1 MKILSYFPLFA
12 AFSATILA
20 DDAIDNDRAANTV
33 ILDEIGVK
41 NLRIEMVP
49 VSEETFESTVFAIG
63 RIEEIPATRSALS
76 SRIAGRIVELNAYI
90 GDEVKAGQVL
100 AKVESRQP
108 GNPPPTIE
116 LRALQGGTVVDSHS
130 RIGEPV
136 EPDADLLDIS
146 DRTKLWA
153 VAKIPEPE
161 ASGIVPGTKAR
172 IRVPALGDEVI
183 EAKLARFGV
192 EANREAGT
200 IEGIFEI
207 DNSNGRLQPGMRA
220 EFSLIT
226 GVRKDVMSVPR
237 SAVQG
242 DPTKRVV
249 FVEDFELPNAFVK
262 APVVLG
268 EQNDTHVEVISGLF
282 PRRRSRH
289 ARILFAQLRGK
300 RKRHVT
306 QRSTRCRSWSRAQR
320 RRIGNDRCPEGRER
334 CHQAR
339 REPSRREHSPV
350 GMARSRLGRNRHNHY
365 ADPRAISPE
374 EKTNDLTIHYSFTSS
389 LLSFFL
395 HAQRTHTILPWLS
408 ARSFSLAQQL
418 SWDSGQRR
426 SRSCLSRSCPT

>member
-1 MKILSYFPLFA
+1 MKSLSYLLLFA
-12 AFSATILA
+12 VFSATILA
-20 DDAIDNDRAANTV
+20 EDAIDTDRAANTV

-76 SRIAGRIVELNAYI
+76 SRIAGRIVELNAFI

-136 EPDADLLDIS
+136 EPDSDLLDIS
-146 DRTKLWA
+146 DRSKLWA

-161 ASGIVPGTKAR
+161 ASAIVPGTRAR

-207 DNSNGRLQPGMRA
+207 DNSNGKLQPGMRV

-237 SAVQG
+237 SSVQG
-242 DPTKRVV
+242 NPTKRVV
-249 FVEDFELPNAFVK
+249 FVEDFELPNTFVK

-282 PRRRSRH
+282 PGDEVVTRGSYSLSFAGSGSGMSLKEALDAAHGHEHNEDGSELTAEQKAEKEAAKRAASEGGGSVPLW
-289 ARILFAQLRGK
+289 AWLVAGWAAIATIIMLILAQ
-300 RKRHVT
+300 
-306 QRSTRCRSWSRAQR
+306 
-320 RRIGNDRCPEGRER
+320 
-334 CHQAR
+334 
-339 REPSRREHSPV
+339 
-350 GMARSRLGRNRHNHY
+350 
-365 ADPRAISPE
+365 
-374 EKTNDLTIHYSFTSS
+374 S
-389 LLSFFL
+389 LLNKKQ
-395 HAQRTHTILPWLS
+395 A
-408 ARSFSLAQQL
+408 A
-418 SWDSGQRR
+418 
-426 SRSCLSRSCPT
+426 

>member
-1 MKILSYFPLFA
+1 MKSLSYLLLFA
-12 AFSATILA
+12 VFSATILA
-20 DDAIDNDRAANTV
+20 EDAIDTDRAANTV

-76 SRIAGRIVELNAYI
+76 SRIAGRIVELNAFI

-136 EPDADLLDIS
+136 EPDSDLLDIS
-146 DRTKLWA
+146 DRSKLWA

-161 ASGIVPGTKAR
+161 ASAIVPGTRAR

-207 DNSNGRLQPGMRA
+207 DNSNGKLQPGMRV

-237 SAVQG
+237 SSVQG
-242 DPTKRVV
+242 NPTKRVV
-249 FVEDFELPNAFVK
+249 FVEDFELPNTFVK

-282 PRRRSRH
+282 PGDEVVTRGSYSLSFAGSGSGMSLKEALDAAHGHEHNEDGSELTAEQKAEKEAANRAASGGGGSVPLW
-289 ARILFAQLRGK
+289 AWLVAGWAAIATIIMLILAQ
-300 RKRHVT
+300 
-306 QRSTRCRSWSRAQR
+306 
-320 RRIGNDRCPEGRER
+320 
-334 CHQAR
+334 
-339 REPSRREHSPV
+339 
-350 GMARSRLGRNRHNHY
+350 
-365 ADPRAISPE
+365 
-374 EKTNDLTIHYSFTSS
+374 S
-389 LLSFFL
+389 LLNKKQ
-395 HAQRTHTILPWLS
+395 A
-408 ARSFSLAQQL
+408 A
-418 SWDSGQRR
+418 
-426 SRSCLSRSCPT
+426 

>member
-1 MKILSYFPLFA
+1 MKSLSYLFLFA
-12 AFSATILA
+12 VFSATILA
-20 DDAIDNDRAANTV
+20 EDAIDTDRAANTV

-116 LRALQGGTVVDSHS
+116 IRALQGGTVVDSHS

-136 EPDADLLDIS
+136 QPDSDLLDIS
-146 DRTKLWA
+146 DRSKLWA

-161 ASGIVPGTKAR
+161 ASEIVPGTKAR
-172 IRVPALGDEVI
+172 ILVPALGNEVI

-207 DNSNGRLQPGMRA
+207 DNSNGKLQPGMRV

-226 GVRKDVMSVPR
+226 GVRKDVMSVPK

-282 PRRRSRH
+282 PGDEVVTRGSYSLSFAGSGSGMSLKEALDAAHGHEHNEDGSEMSAEQKAAEEATKRAASGGGSLPLW
-289 ARILFAQLRGK
+289 AWLVAGWAVIATIIMLILAQ
-300 RKRHVT
+300 
-306 QRSTRCRSWSRAQR
+306 
-320 RRIGNDRCPEGRER
+320 
-334 CHQAR
+334 
-339 REPSRREHSPV
+339 
-350 GMARSRLGRNRHNHY
+350 
-365 ADPRAISPE
+365 
-374 EKTNDLTIHYSFTSS
+374 S
-389 LLSFFL
+389 LLKL
-395 HAQRTHTILPWLS
+395 KRT
-408 ARSFSLAQQL
+408 A
-418 SWDSGQRR
+418 
-426 SRSCLSRSCPT
+426 